1 MFHKNGS
8 AALSTPARS
17 LRNATHLINRS
28 STPESAVERPP
39 AISSAARRFQRAR
52 FSRQQT
58 TRTTAQRRF
67 ATVAS
72 GTPGET
78 GIVPTGCLKK
88 KSAMAAG
95 VGLRRRARL
104 GLPSTLSPF
113 RGLRSGREKCRPLDR
128 GCSRP
133 ARRCR
138 HALPIS
144 GSAGSRGS
152 WGSRNAV
159 RDVGHLDHA

>member
-1 MFHKNGS
+1 MSQHDIDGIRRAFCTLVVLIS
-8 AALSTPARS
+8 ALVLRAGASATLLLEEPYGKLGFFSPTGHVAVYLSGVCADSPLV
-17 LRNATHLINRS
+17 LRGC
-28 STPESAVERPP
+28 
-39 AISSAARRFQRAR
+39 
-52 FSRQQT
+52 
-58 TRTTAQRRF
+58 AQ
-67 ATVAS
+67 
-72 GTPGET
+72 GET
-78 GIVPTGCLKK
+78 GIVLTGCLKK